1 MRAKGSPPRIAL
13 VFDDERERRRFAD
26 HLGPDAR
33 VYLVPGGDELVRLA
47 AARAV
52 DVAVA
57 GVLNRNDHFLPSAL
71 RGLNSIAPEVAI
83 VGVFEPSPP
92 SLDEAVALARELPA
106 IGFVRR
112 PGARFDYLARRR
124 VPEGP
129 AATFT
134 PTLLDCMDRLPLF
147 GAARR
152 FALLQALHPSCASSI
167 PEQARELGL
176 SRRNLERWFQG
187 PDLCSAGCFQSVCG
201 AGEAAYLRLALGL
214 PDREIAP
221 VVGIFT
227 RDGVENPQ
235 AVPRTIRNALRLG
248 LDELR
253 AGGVPALVAAVDAAL
268 RTPRDPVRT
277 PAQWEPGTRYVPQPG
292 VLAVPVE
299 DRLVL
304 MDSERGVE
312 YPLDSLGADAWP
324 LLTRG
329 ASFAELVAEL
339 AAGRREA
346 AAAVR
351 GRLIVLLGELL
362 VLRLIRREHGNLKAA
377 NGDWDPD

>member
-13 VFDDERERRRFAD
+13 VFDDELERRRFAQ
-26 HLGPDAR
+26 HLGPGAR
-33 VYLVPGGDELVRLA
+33 VYHVPGGYELVKLA
-47 AARAV
+47 AAGAL

-57 GVLNRNDHFLPSAL
+57 GVLNRTDEFLPSAL
-71 RGLNSIAPEVAI
+71 SELSVIAPDVAI
-83 VGVFEPSPP
+83 VGVFEPSQP
-92 SLDEAVALARELPA
+92 SLDEAVDLARELPA

-112 PGARFDYLARRR
+112 PSARFDYLTRRR
-124 VPEGP
+124 VPGGP
-129 AATFT
+129 PVTFT
-134 PTLLDCMDRLPLF
+134 PALLDCMDRLPLF

-152 FALLQALHPSCASSI
+152 FALLQALHPSCATSI

-201 AGEAAYLRLALGL
+201 AGEAAYLRLVLGL

-221 VVGIFT
+221 VVGILT

-248 LDELR
+248 LEELR
-253 AGGVPALVAAVDAAL
+253 AGGVPALVEAVDAAL

-292 VLAVPVE
+292 VLAVPIE
-299 DRLVL
+299 GRLVL
-304 MDSERGVE
+304 MHPNRGIE
-312 YPLDSLGADAWP
+312 YPLDSLGMDAWP
-324 LLTRG
+324 RVTRG
-329 ASFAELVAEL
+329 APFAELVAEL
-339 AAGRREA
+339 AVARREPTSL
-346 AAAVR
+346 VR
-351 GRLIVLLGELL
+351 ARLIAWLGELL
-362 VLRLIRREHGNLKAA
+362 VLRLIRREPGDLRAA
-377 NGDWDPD
+377 NGD

>member
-1 MRAKGSPPRIAL
+1 MRAKGFPPRIAL
-13 VFDDERERRRFAD
+13 VFDDELEGRRFAD
-26 HLGPDAR
+26 HLGPGAR
-33 VYLVPGGDELVRLA
+33 VYHVSGGDELVKLA
-47 AARAV
+47 AAGAV

-57 GVLNRNDHFLPSAL
+57 GVLNRTDDFLPSAL
-71 RGLNSIAPEVAI
+71 RELSAIAPEVAI
-83 VGVFEPSPP
+83 VGVFEPSQP
-92 SLDEAVALARELPA
+92 SLDEAVAMARELPA

-112 PGARFDYLARRR
+112 PGARFDYLARRQ
-124 VPEGP
+124 VPGSP

-134 PTLLDCMDRLPLF
+134 PTLLDCLDRLPLF

-201 AGEAAYLRLALGL
+201 AGEAAYLRLVLGL

-221 VVGIFT
+221 VVGILT

-253 AGGVPALVAAVDAAL
+253 ARGVPALLAAVEAAL
-268 RTPRDPVRT
+268 RTSRDPVRT
-277 PAQWEPGTRYVPQPG
+277 PAQWEPETRYVPQPG
-292 VLAVPVE
+292 VLAVPIE

-304 MDSERGVE
+304 MDATRGVE
-312 YPLDSLGADAWP
+312 YPLDALGMDLWP
-324 LLTRG
+324 RVTRG

-339 AAGRREA
+339 ATARREPVS
-346 AAAVR
+346 AVR
-351 GRLIVLLGELL
+351 ARLIAWLGELL
-362 VLRLIRREHGNLKAA
+362 VLRLIRRERGDLKAA

>member
-13 VFDDERERRRFAD
+13 VFDDELERRRFAE
-26 HLGPDAR
+26 HLGAGAR
-33 VYLVPGGDELVRLA
+33 VYHVPRGDELVELA
-47 AARAV
+47 AAGAL

-57 GVLNRNDHFLPSAL
+57 GVLNRTDDFLSFAL
-71 RGLNSIAPEVAI
+71 RKLSAVAPEIAI
-83 VGVFEPSPP
+83 VGVFEPSQP

-112 PGARFDYLARRR
+112 PGARLDYLARRR
-124 VPEGP
+124 VPGSQ

-134 PTLLDCMDRLPLF
+134 PTLLDCMDRMPLF

-152 FALLQALHPSCASSI
+152 FALFQALHPSCASSI

-201 AGEAAYLRLALGL
+201 AGEAAYLRLVVGL
-214 PDREIAP
+214 SDREIAP
-221 VVGIFT
+221 VVGILT

-235 AVPRTIRNALRLG
+235 AVPRTIRSALRVG

-253 AGGVPALVAAVDAAL
+253 SGGVSGLLAAVETSL

-277 PAQWEPGTRYVPQPG
+277 PAQWEPETRYLPQHG
-292 VLAVPVE
+292 VIAVPME

-304 MDSERGVE
+304 MDSARGVE
-312 YPLDSLGADAWP
+312 HPLDSLGADAWP

-339 AAGRREA
+339 AAGRAEPA
-346 AAAVR
+346 VAVR
-351 GRLIVLLGELL
+351 GRLIAWLGELL
-362 VLRLIRREHGNLKAA
+362 VLRLIRRERGNLKAA